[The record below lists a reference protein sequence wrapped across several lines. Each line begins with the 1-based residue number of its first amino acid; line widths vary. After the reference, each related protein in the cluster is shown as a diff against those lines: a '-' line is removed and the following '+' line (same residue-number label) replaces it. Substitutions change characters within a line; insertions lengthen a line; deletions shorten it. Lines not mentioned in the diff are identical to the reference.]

1 MGKRTP
7 TYSTYELFHD
17 KDSAREL
24 IRILKKHHIE
34 YQFEDD
40 SPSFD
45 PTFANNDF
53 QRDFRVKI
61 RPKDFQQVD
70 ELMVRI
76 AESQFAQVTPDYFLF
91 SFTNKELLNVI
102 AKRDEWG
109 HFNWAFAQKL
119 LRDKGIPVSQ
129 EQLNLLYQRRIDEL
143 AKPKDESGVW
153 IFAGYIFALLGGL
166 LGLFIGWHLTTFKKT
181 LPNGQQ
187 EYGYSSKDRMH
198 GKYILAISA

>member
-1 MGKRTP
+1 MIP

-17 KDSAREL
+17 KESAREL

-61 RPKDFQQVD
+61 QPKDFQQVD

-76 AESQFAQVTPDYFLF
+76 AESQFSQVTPDYFLF

-102 AKRDEWG
+102 ARRDEWG

-119 LRDKGIPVSQ
+119 LRDQGIPLSR
-129 EQLNLLYQRRIDEL
+129 EELNKLNQNRVEEL
-143 AKPKDESGVW
+143 TKPKNESGAW
-153 IFAGYIFALLGGL
+153 ILAGYIFALFGGL
-166 LGLFIGWHLTTFKKT
+166 IGLFIGWHLITFKKT
-181 LPNGQQ
+181 LPNG
-187 EYGYSSKDRMH
+187 
-198 GKYILAISA
+198 